1 MRIRRTIVRGGL
13 AAMAVSLVGIGGA
26 PPAQADCVYAEVYV
40 TREGDTPIW
49 VAGENDPCITS
60 TPWTWFFVD
69 SVDFTMT
76 LTGHPDGA
84 PNGYHRD
91 IRVPLPV

>member
-1 MRIRRTIVRGGL
+1 MIVRGGL

-26 PPAQADCVYAEVYV
+26 PPARADCVYAEVYV

-49 VAGENDPCITS
+49 VVGENDPCITS
-60 TPWTWFFVD
+60 TPWTWQISDD
-69 SVDFTMT
+69 SD
-76 LTGHPDGA
+76 LTRTGLPNGT

-91 IRVPLPV
+91 MRVPLPPV